1 MKQKGF
7 YPTEIIFSA
16 TNACNL
22 HCEHCFIERN
32 PHKLSI
38 DDAVAF
44 LENCVAS
51 AGKTYTINKRDSQ
64 VKTNSK
70 EGSLPVIEKIGFS
83 GGEPFLF
90 LDFLTA
96 LTKTAVSHDLLFDQ
110 IMTNGDWWHE
120 EADLRQ
126 TLQTL
131 YDAGYDGKIG
141 LSLDAYHGQS
151 AERMKTFIRV
161 VQEIFG
167 ADAVNIQAVDEE
179 SSRNEFRMTETVGIT
194 ETEGVTT
201 YHLPRTYTSDDP
213 RGWKAKHWF
222 KEDYCQGPGNILYI
236 HADGNIAPCCGFA
249 NENHSLF
256 IGTIK
261 DSLEQIMQNAASNKI
276 VQLCFE
282 KGLSHERRK
291 IKKQLRSQHKKLP
304 GKTSDICTFCDY
316 VCKLKQ

>member
-32 PHKLSI
+32 PYKLSI

-70 EGSLPVIEKIGFS
+70 ESSLPVIEKIGFS
-83 GGEPFLF
+83 GGEPFLYM
-90 LDFLTA
+90 DFLTA
-96 LTKTAVSHDLLFDQ
+96 LTKAAVSHDLLFDQ

-120 EADLRQ
+120 ETDLRQ

-131 YDAGYDGKIG
+131 YAAGYDGKIG
-141 LSLDAYHGQS
+141 LSWDTYHGQS
-151 AERMKTFIRV
+151 TERMKTFIRV

-179 SSRNEFRMTETVGIT
+179 SSRNEFRMTDTVGKT

-249 NENHSLF
+249 NENPSLF

-261 DSLEQIMQNAASNKI
+261 DSLEQIMQNAASNKM

-282 KGLSHERRK
+282 KGLSHERRN

-304 GKTSDICTFCDY
+304 GKTADICTFCDY